1 VIQAAA
7 EPAVVHAFPAWQNF
21 DNLEDPPE
29 GQWLLEEHQALVQG
43 YMRAVRLA
51 VQSPAEFAHFR
62 RQGPGYSNVL
72 EHAGLGEARRQLE
85 HLRTRLLPLY
95 THIAQW
101 KISDVVGTPLVNDF
115 GGHVG
120 SMSTSTVRYVAV
132 LGDIL
137 TAIMTFAEPKRSS
150 TGEAFEG
157 WDVAEIG
164 GGYGGQALALHLA
177 MPRLRSYTIFDL
189 PVVGQLQKRFLNH
202 FPNAARKTIFASSDD
217 LRGQHFDL
225 CLSNFAYSELSE
237 ELRKLYMEGLFAH
250 CDRGFILDNH
260 FALDVDKEPD
270 HSRDEAMDA
279 WRWMLQANRSVF
291 IERDPERWQSPIFE
305 VFWVHEAY
313 YNQVVEEGEIANWKF
328 FS

>member
-1 VIQAAA
+1 MIEAAA
-7 EPAVVHAFPAWQNF
+7 EPALVHAFPAWQNF
-21 DNLEDPPE
+21 DSPEDPPQ
-29 GQWLLEEHQALVQG
+29 GQWLREEHGALVQG
-43 YMRAVRLA
+43 YLTAVRSA
-51 VQSPAEFAHFR
+51 VQSPAEFARFR

-72 EHAGLGEARRQLE
+72 EHAGRGEAERQLE
-85 HLRTRLLPLY
+85 HLRTRFLPLY
-95 THIAQW
+95 THLAQW
-101 KISDVVGTPLVNDF
+101 KMSDLVGTPVINDF

-120 SMSTSTVRYVAV
+120 AMSTSTVRYVAV

-137 TAIMTFAEPKRSS
+137 TAIMTFAEPKRSA
-150 TGEAFEG
+150 TDGAFEG

-177 MPRLRSYTIFDL
+177 MPLLRSYTIFDL
-189 PVVGQLQKRFLNH
+189 PVVGQLQKRFLKH
-202 FPNAARKTIFASSDD
+202 FPNAARKTVFATADD

-237 ELRKLYMEGLFAH
+237 EMQRLYMEKLFLH

-260 FALDVDKEPD
+260 FALELDKVPD

-279 WRWMLQANRSVF
+279 WRWMLAENYSVF
-291 IERDPERWQSPIFE
+291 IERDPDRWQSPVFE
-305 VFWVHEAY
+305 VFWVYEAH
-313 YNQVVEEGEIANWKF
+313 YNQIVEEGEIGNWKL